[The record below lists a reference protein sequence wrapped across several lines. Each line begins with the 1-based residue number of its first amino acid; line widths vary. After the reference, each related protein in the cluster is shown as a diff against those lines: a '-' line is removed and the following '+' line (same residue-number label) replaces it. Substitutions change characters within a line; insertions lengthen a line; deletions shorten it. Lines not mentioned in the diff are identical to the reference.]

1 MLSSPGLPRQR
12 KRAESDLSNVD
23 VEDLKEL
30 EARAD
35 NQAKNIF
42 FSQVLGAGFESIH
55 FGKWDNIDINTP
67 DSYSRAIEQMTDYMF
82 SIAQRIRGISYKV
95 QSYVDLGSGNGS
107 SAIRLAKQNPNLFA
121 TCLNVSSAQNI
132 KAQSDIREVGLS
144 ERIDVVLA
152 NYEEVPIELYNTYDV
167 TLSQDAFI
175 HATSKKSAYQQA
187 YNCTKPGG
195 VFVFCDLMSSE
206 IRNEETREF
215 AEFLTVNDW
224 LSPQENMQAVS
235 EAGWADVHFIDL
247 SDHIKKSYSL
257 MLNKIRSI
265 IGMGLFTPEMDA
277 LLLDT
282 YESNLLK
289 RISQVERGVFQWGII
304 HARKPVSVH
313 FLSPPPIEFKSSSSL
328 VRETEDYDAAHVIV
342 VDILK
347 KMNKTELE
355 RLLIGNYSR
364 TLVTMSSGLDHVDMS
379 VAKELGVTVL
389 NSGKS
394 AITDSVV
401 DYVLTLTIAGLR
413 DILPQ
418 LKVPFPEPGRWNLT
432 WNANGV
438 GLDAATVGIIGAGP
452 IVQGFIRKLV
462 ALNSKVQILYTA
474 PEQYRIPHVEQE
486 FSTQV
491 RFVSSGVDGRY
502 LKSLASIVDVLV
514 PLPPLTEDTK
524 YLIDESV
531 FASMAPHAGLLNCS
545 RGAVVHNESL
555 VNALKSGQIK
565 YAILDTTAPEPLPA
579 DHELLKLSNCY
590 VLPHYATNTTSVR
603 KALVENINELVIEEF
618 KLSSSINLE
627 KQEFEACRDLAV
639 AHRACAM
646 YSMDMLCWN
655 HISAMVGDELLIT
668 PGKKMWSLMTPRD
681 IVKTSTNCTADLI
694 HNAIYNARSDVK
706 AIIHL
711 HTPNAC
717 AVGCLEMGFVPLTQD
732 GAYFHE
738 RVGYY
743 EWDGVSNEDEEHNL
757 IRDAVIACGPKC
769 NTLLMNNHGFTCFG
783 SSVREVWVLAFYFER
798 CCQVQMDCLKTGQKI
813 KYPNQKVMAK
823 AAEASYLEN
832 FAPGVQE
839 WDGICEL
846 FIGKMD
852 FLPKRSTNGSPG
864 GSPPQNGVTSYSTPS
879 RLTL

>member
-1 MLSSPGLPRQR
+1 MYVMFVCVYVCIL
-12 KRAESDLSNVD
+12 
-23 VEDLKEL
+23 
-30 EARAD
+30 
-35 NQAKNIF
+35 NI
-42 FSQVLGAGFESIH
+42 GAGFESPH
-55 FGKWDNIDINTP
+55 FGKWDNIDVNTP
-67 DSYSRAIEQMTDYMF
+67 DSYARAAEQMTDYMF
-82 SIAQRIRGISYKV
+82 SVAQRIRGDSNKV
-95 QSYVDLGSGNGS
+95 QSYIDLGSGDGS

-121 TCLNVSSAQNI
+121 TCLNASSTQNI
-132 KAQSDIREVGLS
+132 QAEKAIQDVGLT

-152 NYEEVPIELYNTYDV
+152 NYEEIPTQFFNTYDV

-175 HATSKKSAYQQA
+175 HATSKKAAYQQA
-187 YNCTKPGG
+187 YNCAKPGG
-195 VFVFCDLMSSE
+195 VFIFCDMMSSE
-206 IRNEETREF
+206 TKNEETKAF

-224 LSPQENMQAVS
+224 LSPQENIQAVAD
-235 EAGWADVHFIDL
+235 AGWADVEFIDL
-247 SDHIKKSYSL
+247 SVHIKKSYLL

-282 YESNLLK
+282 YENNLLN
-289 RISQVERGVFQWGII
+289 RISQVDRGVFKWGII
-304 HARKPVSVH
+304 QARKPVSIY
-313 FLSPPPIEFKSSSSL
+313 FLSPPPIPFKSNSSL
-328 VRETEDYDAAHVIV
+328 VKETDDYDGSHVV
-342 VDILK
+342 VIDILK
-347 KMNKTELE
+347 KMSKQELQ
-355 RLLIGNYSR
+355 RLQSGTYSR

-379 VAKELGVTVL
+379 ATRELGITVL

-418 LKVPFPEPGRWNLT
+418 LKVPFPEPGGWNLT

-438 GLDAATVGIIGAGP
+438 GLDAATVGVIGAGP
-452 IVQGFIRKLV
+452 IVQGFIRKL
-462 ALNSKVQILYTA
+462 ANLNSKVQILYTA
-474 PEQYRIPHVEQE
+474 PEQYRIPHFEAE
-486 FSTQV
+486 FPTQV

-502 LKSLASIVDVLV
+502 LKNLASIVDVLV

-531 FASMAPHAGLLNCS
+531 FAFMSPTAGLINCS
-545 RGAVVHNESL
+545 RGAVVNNEAL
-555 VNALKSGQIK
+555 VDALRSGQIK

-579 DHELLKLSNCY
+579 NHPLLSINNCY

-603 KALVENINELVIEEF
+603 KALVEDINELVIEEF
-618 KLSSSINLE
+618 KLSSTINLE
-627 KQEFEACRDLAV
+627 KQEFEARRDLAV

-646 YSMDMLCWN
+646 YKMDMLCWN
-655 HISAMVGDELLIT
+655 HISALVGDELLIT
-668 PGKKMWSLMTPRD
+668 PGKKMWSLITPRD

-694 HNAIYNARSDVK
+694 HNAIYEARSDVK

-717 AVGCLEMGFVPLTQD
+717 AVACLEMGFIPLTQD

-738 RVGYY
+738 RVGLY
-743 EWDGVSNEDEEHNL
+743 EWDGVSNESEEHDL

-783 SSVREVWVLAFYFER
+783 SSVKEVWVLAFYFER
-798 CCQVQMDCLKTGQKI
+798 CCEVQLNCLKTGQKI
-813 KYPNQKVMAK
+813 KYPNPKVMAK
-823 AAEASYLEN
+823 AAEASFLEN

-839 WDGICEL
+839 WEGICDL
-846 FIGKMD
+846 FSGQMD
-852 FLPKRSTNGSPG
+852 SLPKRSKTKSPG
-864 GSPPQNGVTSYSTPS
+864 GSPQETQSKSISPSPS